1 MFNSTIVFMN
11 IYVST
16 KKSSYFSQL
25 KINVVN
31 RKFHSAI
38 QWQIGSLKNQMET
51 FDKHNPSVCK

>member
-1 MFNSTIVFMN
+1 MN